1 MTVHVIMRNYWGD
14 RLARIYGMNS
24 SVQRRGCMNLPPPP
38 PPPGESS
45 CSNSEIKLGEGNYLL
60 TSSMPP
66 WFGHGRV
73 PGRDRH
79 WWVHCFCQTTVL
91 QNQRGL
97 YFEIGQLR
105 EEINSPTWV
114 LVRRREESLFPHWM
128 FRNAFCWPKCPVQ
141 CSALKYVHPKV
152 ITVIVIYL
160 GTFVL
165 LTSCRL
171 NVRRSF
177 AWPPAAST
185 ACLLSCVCL
194 FTISVSI
201 RIANCLFVVVKAAL
215 VLSIHCHWLAFIEM
229 LLIFNLFCWI

>member
-14 RLARIYGMNS
+14 RLARIYGMNGI
-24 SVQRRGCMNLPPPP
+24 SVQRRGCRYGHPPPP

-114 LVRRREESLFPHWM
+114 LVRSREESLYSPIECLEM
-128 FRNAFCWPKCPVQ
+128 P
-141 CSALKYVHPKV
+141 SA
-152 ITVIVIYL
+152 
-160 GTFVL
+160 GQ
-165 LTSCRL
+165 S
-171 NVRRSF
+171 
-177 AWPPAAST
+177 
-185 ACLLSCVCL
+185 
-194 FTISVSI
+194 
-201 RIANCLFVVVKAAL
+201 
-215 VLSIHCHWLAFIEM
+215 VLSSAVLWSTFTRR
-229 LLIFNLFCWI
+229 

>member
-1 MTVHVIMRNYWGD
+1 MLPT
-14 RLARIYGMNS
+14 S
-24 SVQRRGCMNLPPPP
+24 SHSSSCAFVSLCIVKCAHDSSCDYAKLLGRQISQDIRHEWHQCTEEGLYEHPPPP

-114 LVRRREESLFPHWM
+114 LVRSREESLYSPIECLEM
-128 FRNAFCWPKCPVQ
+128 P
-141 CSALKYVHPKV
+141 SA
-152 ITVIVIYL
+152 
-160 GTFVL
+160 GQ
-165 LTSCRL
+165 S
-171 NVRRSF
+171 
-177 AWPPAAST
+177 
-185 ACLLSCVCL
+185 
-194 FTISVSI
+194 
-201 RIANCLFVVVKAAL
+201 
-215 VLSIHCHWLAFIEM
+215 VLSSAVLWSTFTRR
-229 LLIFNLFCWI
+229 

>member
-1 MTVHVIMRNYWGD
+1 MRNYWGD
-14 RLARIYGMNS
+14 RLARIYGMNGI
-24 SVQRRGCMNLPPPP
+24 SVQSRGCRYGHPPPP

-114 LVRRREESLFPHWM
+114 LVRSREESLFPHWM

-185 ACLLSCVCL
+185 VLRLPLHYICLHPHCKLSLCGCE
-194 FTISVSI
+194 SCSG
-201 RIANCLFVVVKAAL
+201 
-215 VLSIHCHWLAFIEM
+215 FIYP
-229 LLIFNLFCWI
+229 LPLTGIYRNAVDL

>member
-1 MTVHVIMRNYWGD
+1 MGSLFLPNHSFAKSKRTLFWNWAITWRD
-14 RLARIYGMNS
+14 KFT
-24 SVQRRGCMNLPPPP
+24 NL
-38 PPPGESS
+38 S
-45 CSNSEIKLGEGNYLL
+45 
-60 TSSMPP
+60 
-66 WFGHGRV
+66 FGAE
-73 PGRDRH
+73 
-79 WWVHCFCQTTVL
+79 
-91 QNQRGL
+91 QRGV
-97 YFEIGQLR
+97 
-105 EEINSPTWV
+105 SV
-114 LVRRREESLFPHWM
+114 LPHWM

-165 LTSCRL
+165 RTSCRL

-185 ACLLSCVCL
+185 VLSWVCL
-194 FTISVSI
+194 STISVSI